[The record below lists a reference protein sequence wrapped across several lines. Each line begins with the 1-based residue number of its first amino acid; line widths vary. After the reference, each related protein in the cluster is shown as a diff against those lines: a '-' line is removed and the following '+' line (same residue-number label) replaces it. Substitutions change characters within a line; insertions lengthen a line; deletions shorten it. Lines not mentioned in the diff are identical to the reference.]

1 MTTDTLLFE
10 LGTEELPAG
19 EYVGMAEALA
29 SGICDGLKNHS
40 LSFGTARV
48 LATPRRLT
56 AIISDVAISATDTE
70 QEVLGPPV
78 AAAKTKEGEWSPAAL
93 GFAKKQ
99 GVDVEALD
107 TIATDKGD
115 RLGLVKRVTGAV
127 CAEVLPSIVSQAVAN
142 IPVSKRMRWGRE
154 RHEFLRPVQWL
165 MLLLG
170 EDSLDVS
177 LFGLKSSR
185 VTRGHRFH
193 GKQEIEISH
202 PNCYEVLLREQHVI
216 ADHNERKTLIR
227 KQVEAL
233 VSSGETAVIDDA
245 LLDEVTGLVE
255 WPVALRGAFDEAFL
269 SVPRQALVSSMR
281 EHQKYFH
288 IEADDGALV
297 PAFITISNIESTN
310 PQAVIYGNEKV
321 IRPRLADAVFFF
333 ETDKTTSL
341 AVKSERLEN
350 VLFQRDL
357 GTLAAKQRR
366 IMNLAKA
373 LCEDLGADETTVSAA
388 GAVLK
393 ADLVSDMVGEFPELQ
408 GIAGRHYALNDGLS
422 DAVAD
427 AIEQHYWPKFSGD
440 QLPSTPESA
449 ALAIADR
456 LDTLVGIFGIGQ
468 SPTGSKDP
476 FALRR
481 ASVAIIRLLLAFAP
495 HADVKGVINRAVSQF
510 EPDTLA
516 ANTSET
522 VFNYLLERL
531 PAHYEDIGV
540 SVDML
545 RAVTAVGTVTLGDID
560 GRSQALQGFAG
571 SEAASALAAANKRVA
586 NILAKTDETVG
597 KVDASLF
604 EDSAESALFTS
615 LEKTQGDL
623 DSALQVANYADALS
637 CLAGLREDVDLFF
650 DQVLVN
656 ADNDAI
662 RLNRLALLKELR
674 SQFLRV
680 ADLAVLAR

>member
-1 MTTDTLLFE
+1 MSTDTILFE

-19 EYVGMAEALA
+19 ECVGMAEALA

-56 AIISDVAISATDTE
+56 AIISDVAMSATDTE

-78 AAAKTKEGEWSPAAL
+78 AAAKSKEGEWSPAAL

-193 GKQEIEISH
+193 GKREIEISH

-255 WPVALRGAFDEAFL
+255 WPVALRGAFNEAFL

-468 SPTGSKDP
+468 SPSGSKDP

-510 EPDTLA
+510 EPDNLA

-597 KVDASLF
+597 NVDPSLF

-623 DSALQVANYADALS
+623 DSALRVANYADALS

>member
-1 MTTDTLLFE
+1 MSTDTVLFE

-19 EYVGMAEALA
+19 EYVGMAEALCA
-29 SGICDGLKNHS
+29 GICDGLQSHS
-40 LSFGTARV
+40 LSHGEAKV

-56 AIISDVAISATDTE
+56 VIVSDVAMNAADTE
-70 QEVLGPPV
+70 QEILGPPI
-78 AAAKTKEGEWSPAAL
+78 AAAKTKEGEWSPAAI

-99 GVDVEALD
+99 GVPVDALN

-115 RLGLVKRVTGAV
+115 RLGLVTRVTGAV
-127 CAEVLPSIVSQAVAN
+127 CVEVLPAIVTQAVSQ

-170 EDSLDVS
+170 NESLDIS
-177 LFGLKSSR
+177 LFGLKSGR

-193 GKQEIEISH
+193 GKSEITIPSPEH
-202 PNCYEVLLREQHVI
+202 YQALLRDEYVI
-216 ADHNERKTLIR
+216 TDHEERKAMIR
-227 KQVEAL
+227 QQVEAL
-233 VSSGETAVIDDA
+233 VSGDETAVIDDS

-269 SVPRQALVSSMR
+269 SVPRQALISSMR

-288 IEADDGALV
+288 IEARDGSLV
-297 PAFITISNIESTN
+297 PAFITISNIESSN

-321 IRPRLADAVFFF
+321 IRPRLADAAFFF

-341 AVKSERLEN
+341 AAKSERLES

-357 GTLAAKQRR
+357 GTLASKQRR
-366 IMNLAKA
+366 ISRLATA
-373 LCEDLGADETTVSAA
+373 LCGELGADEPTVSTA

-440 QLPSTPESA
+440 QLPSSPESA
-449 ALAIADR
+449 AVALADR

-495 HADVKGVINRAVSQF
+495 HADIKAVISDAVAGF
-510 EPDTLA
+510 ESGTLA
-516 ANTSET
+516 SET
-522 VFNYLLERL
+522 VDTVFGYLLERL
-531 PAHYEDIGV
+531 PAHYEDLGV
-540 SVDML
+540 SVEIL
-545 RAVTAVGTVTLGDID
+545 RAVTAVGTQTLGDID
-560 GRSQALQGFAG
+560 GRSLALQGFAG
-571 SEAASALAAANKRVA
+571 SDEAISLAAANKRVA
-586 NILAKTDETVG
+586 NILAKTEESLGDIDPSRFE
-597 KVDASLF
+597 DAAESTLF
-604 EDSAESALFTS
+604 ESLQQTQQALD
-615 LEKTQGDL
+615 E
-623 DSALQVANYADALS
+623 ALAVSDFAAALNG
-637 CLAGLREDVDLFF
+637 LAGLRGVVDNFF

-656 ADNDAI
+656 AEDDAI
-662 RLNRLALLKELR
+662 RLNRLALLKKLR
-674 SQFLRV
+674 GQFLRV

>member
-1 MTTDTLLFE
+1 VSTDTVLFE

-19 EYVGMAEALA
+19 EYVGMAEALCA
-29 SGICDGLKNHS
+29 GICDGLQSHS
-40 LSFGTARV
+40 LSHGEAKV

-56 AIISDVAISATDTE
+56 VIVSDVAMNAADTE
-70 QEVLGPPV
+70 QEILGPPI
-78 AAAKTKEGEWSPAAL
+78 AAAKTKEGEWSPAAI

-99 GVDVEALD
+99 NVAVDALD

-127 CAEVLPSIVSQAVAN
+127 CAEVLPDIVSHAVAQ

-170 EDSLDVS
+170 NESLDIS
-177 LFGLKSSR
+177 LFGLKSGR

-193 GKQEIEISH
+193 GKNEITIPSPER
-202 PNCYEVLLREQHVI
+202 YQAMLRDEYVI
-216 ADHNERKTLIR
+216 TDHQERKAMIR
-227 KQVEAL
+227 QQVEAL
-233 VSSGETAVIDDA
+233 VSGDETAVIDDS

-269 SVPRQALVSSMR
+269 SVPRQALISSMR

-288 IEADDGALV
+288 IEARDGSLV
-297 PAFITISNIESTN
+297 PAFITISNIESSN

-321 IRPRLADAVFFF
+321 IRPRLADAAFFF

-341 AVKSERLEN
+341 AAKSERLES

-357 GTLAAKQRR
+357 GTLASKQGR
-366 IMNLAKA
+366 ISRLATA
-373 LCEDLGADETTVSAA
+373 LCEELGADEATVSAA

-393 ADLVSDMVGEFPELQ
+393 ADLVSDMVGEFAELQ

-440 QLPSTPESA
+440 QLPSSPESA
-449 ALAIADR
+449 AVALADR

-495 HADVKGVINRAVSQF
+495 HADIKAVISDAVAGF
-510 EPDTLA
+510 ESGTLA
-516 ANTSET
+516 SET
-522 VFNYLLERL
+522 VDTVFGYLLERL
-531 PAHYEDIGV
+531 PAHYEDLGV
-540 SVDML
+540 SVEIL
-545 RAVTAVGTVTLGDID
+545 RAVTAVGTQTLGDID
-560 GRSQALQGFAG
+560 GRSLALQGFAG
-571 SEAASALAAANKRVA
+571 SDEAISLAAANKRVA
-586 NILAKTDETVG
+586 NILAKTEESLGDIDPSRFE
-597 KVDASLF
+597 DAAESTLF
-604 EDSAESALFTS
+604 ESLQQTQQTLDEALAVSDFAA
-615 LEKTQGDL
+615 
-623 DSALQVANYADALS
+623 ALNG
-637 CLAGLREDVDLFF
+637 LAGLRGVVDNFF

-656 ADNDAI
+656 AEDNAI
-662 RLNRLALLKELR
+662 RLNRLALLKKLR
-674 SQFLRV
+674 GQFLRV

>member
-56 AIISDVAISATDTE
+56 AIISDVAMSATDTE

-422 DAVAD
+422 DAIAD

-597 KVDASLF
+597 KVDPSLF
-604 EDSAESALFTS
+604 EGSAESALFTS

>member
-1 MTTDTLLFE
+1 MSTNTVLFE

-19 EYVGMAEALA
+19 EYVGMAEALCT
-29 SGICDGLKNHS
+29 GICDGLQSHS
-40 LSFGTARV
+40 LSHGEAKV

-56 AIISDVAISATDTE
+56 VIVYDVAMNAADTE
-70 QEVLGPPV
+70 QQILGPPI
-78 AAAKTKEGEWSPAAL
+78 AAAKTKEGEWSPAAI

-99 GVDVEALD
+99 DVAVEALD

-127 CAEVLPSIVSQAVAN
+127 CADVLPDIVSHAVAQ

-170 EDSLDVS
+170 NESLDIS
-177 LFGLKSSR
+177 LFGLKSGR

-193 GKQEIEISH
+193 GKNEITIPSPER
-202 PNCYEVLLREQHVI
+202 YQAMLRDEYVI
-216 ADHNERKTLIR
+216 TDHQERKAMIR
-227 KQVEAL
+227 QQVEAL
-233 VSSGETAVIDDA
+233 VSGDETAVIDDS

-269 SVPRQALVSSMR
+269 SVPRQALISSMR

-288 IEADDGALV
+288 IEARDGSLV
-297 PAFITISNIESTN
+297 PAFITISNIESSN

-321 IRPRLADAVFFF
+321 IRPRLADAAFFF

-341 AVKSERLEN
+341 TAKSERLES

-357 GTLAAKQRR
+357 GTLASKQRR
-366 IMNLAKA
+366 ISRLATA
-373 LCEDLGADETTVSAA
+373 LCEELGADEATVSTA

-440 QLPSTPESA
+440 QLPSSPESA
-449 ALAIADR
+449 AVALADR

-495 HADVKGVINRAVSQF
+495 HADIKAVISDAVAGF
-510 EPDTLA
+510 ESGTLA
-516 ANTSET
+516 SET
-522 VFNYLLERL
+522 VDTVFGYFLERL
-531 PAHYEDIGV
+531 PAHYEDLGV
-540 SVDML
+540 SVEIL
-545 RAVTAVGTVTLGDID
+545 RAVTAVGTQTLGDID
-560 GRSQALQGFAG
+560 GRSLALQDFAG
-571 SEAASALAAANKRVA
+571 SDEAISLAAANKRVA
-586 NILAKTDETVG
+586 NILAKTEESLGDIDPSRFE
-597 KVDASLF
+597 DAAESTLF
-604 EDSAESALFTS
+604 ESLQQTQQTLDEALAVSDFAA
-615 LEKTQGDL
+615 
-623 DSALQVANYADALS
+623 ALNG
-637 CLAGLREDVDLFF
+637 LAGLRGVVDNFF

-656 ADNDAI
+656 AEDDAI
-662 RLNRLALLKELR
+662 RLNRLALLKKLR
-674 SQFLRV
+674 GQFLRV

>member
-1 MTTDTLLFE
+1 MSTDTILFE

-19 EYVGMAEALA
+19 ECVGMAEALA

-56 AIISDVAISATDTE
+56 AIISDVAMSATDTE

-193 GKQEIEISH
+193 GNQEIEISH

-255 WPVALRGAFDEAFL
+255 WPVALRGAFNEAFL

-422 DAVAD
+422 YAVAD

-597 KVDASLF
+597 KVDPSLF

>member
-1 MTTDTLLFE
+1 MTTDTILFE

-56 AIISDVAISATDTE
+56 AIISDVAMSATDTE

-597 KVDASLF
+597 KVDPSLF
-604 EDSAESALFTS
+604 EGSAESALFTS

>member
-127 CAEVLPSIVSQAVAN
+127 CAEVLPSIVSQAVAS

-481 ASVAIIRLLLAFAP
+481 VSVAIIRLLLAFAP

-656 ADNDAI
+656 ADNDSI

>member
-422 DAVAD
+422 DAIAD

-597 KVDASLF
+597 KVDPSLF
-604 EDSAESALFTS
+604 EGSAESALFTS

>member
-1 MTTDTLLFE
+1 MSTDTVLFE

-19 EYVGMAEALA
+19 EYVGMAEALCA
-29 SGICDGLKNHS
+29 GICDGLQSHS
-40 LSFGTARV
+40 LSHGEAKV

-56 AIISDVAISATDTE
+56 VIVSDVAMNAADTE
-70 QEVLGPPV
+70 QEILGPPI
-78 AAAKTKEGEWSPAAL
+78 AAAKTKEGEWSPAAI

-99 GVDVEALD
+99 DVAVEALD

-127 CAEVLPSIVSQAVAN
+127 CAEVLPDIVSHAVAQ

-170 EDSLDVS
+170 NQSLDIS
-177 LFGLKSSR
+177 LFGLKSGR

-193 GKQEIEISH
+193 GKNEITIPSPER
-202 PNCYEVLLREQHVI
+202 YQAMLRDEYVI
-216 ADHNERKTLIR
+216 TDHQERKAMIR
-227 KQVEAL
+227 QQVEAL
-233 VSSGETAVIDDA
+233 VSGDETAVIDDG

-269 SVPRQALVSSMR
+269 SVPRQALISSMR

-288 IEADDGALV
+288 IEARDGSLV
-297 PAFITISNIESTN
+297 PAFITISNIESSN

-321 IRPRLADAVFFF
+321 IRPRLADAAFFF

-341 AVKSERLEN
+341 AAKSERLES

-357 GTLAAKQRR
+357 GTLASKQRR
-366 IMNLAKA
+366 ISRLATA
-373 LCEDLGADETTVSAA
+373 LCGELGADEATVSAA

-440 QLPSTPESA
+440 QLPSSPESA
-449 ALAIADR
+449 AVALADR

-495 HADVKGVINRAVSQF
+495 HANIKTVISDAVAGF
-510 EPDTLA
+510 ESGTLA
-516 ANTSET
+516 SET
-522 VFNYLLERL
+522 VETVFGYLLERL
-531 PAHYEDIGV
+531 PAHYEDLGV
-540 SVDML
+540 SVEIL
-545 RAVTAVGTVTLGDID
+545 RAVTTVGTQTLGDID
-560 GRSQALQGFAG
+560 GRSLALQGFAG
-571 SEAASALAAANKRVA
+571 SDEAISLAAANKRVA
-586 NILAKTDETVG
+586 NILAKTEESLGDIDPSRFE
-597 KVDASLF
+597 DAAESTLF
-604 EDSAESALFTS
+604 ESLQQTQQTLDEALAVSDFAA
-615 LEKTQGDL
+615 
-623 DSALQVANYADALS
+623 ALNG
-637 CLAGLREDVDLFF
+637 LAGLRGVVDNFF

-656 ADNDAI
+656 AEDDAI
-662 RLNRLALLKELR
+662 RLNRLALLKKLR
-674 SQFLRV
+674 GQFLRV

>member
-1 MTTDTLLFE
+1 MSTDTVLFE

-19 EYVGMAEALA
+19 EYVGMAEALCA
-29 SGICDGLKNHS
+29 GICDGLQSHS
-40 LSFGTARV
+40 LSHGEAKV

-56 AIISDVAISATDTE
+56 VIVSDVAMNAADTE
-70 QEVLGPPV
+70 QEILGPPI
-78 AAAKTKEGEWSPAAL
+78 AAAKTKEGEWSPAAI

-99 GVDVEALD
+99 DVAVEALD

-127 CAEVLPSIVSQAVAN
+127 CAEVLPDIVSHAVAQ

-170 EDSLDVS
+170 NESLDIS
-177 LFGLKSSR
+177 LFGLKSGR
-185 VTRGHRFH
+185 ITRGHRFH
-193 GKQEIEISH
+193 GKSEITIPNPDCYQEM
-202 PNCYEVLLREQHVI
+202 LRDEYVI
-216 ADHNERKTLIR
+216 ADHQERKALILE
-227 KQVEAL
+227 QVEDL
-233 VSSGETAVIDDA
+233 VSGDETAVIDDS

-255 WPVALRGAFDEAFL
+255 WPVALRGAFDDAFL
-269 SVPRQALVSSMR
+269 SVPRQALISSMR

-288 IEADDGALV
+288 IEARDGSLI

-321 IRPRLADAVFFF
+321 IRPRLADAAFFF

-341 AVKSERLEN
+341 AAKSERLES

-366 IMNLAKA
+366 ISRLATA
-373 LCEDLGADETTVSAA
+373 LCEELGADEATVSTA

-422 DAVAD
+422 DGVAD

-440 QLPSTPESA
+440 QLPSSPESA
-449 ALAIADR
+449 AVALADR

-481 ASVAIIRLLLAFAP
+481 ASVAIIRLLLAL
-495 HADVKGVINRAVSQF
+495 HLMQISRQ
-510 EPDTLA
+510 
-516 ANTSET
+516 
-522 VFNYLLERL
+522 
-531 PAHYEDIGV
+531 
-540 SVDML
+540 
-545 RAVTAVGTVTLGDID
+545 
-560 GRSQALQGFAG
+560 
-571 SEAASALAAANKRVA
+571 
-586 NILAKTDETVG
+586 
-597 KVDASLF
+597 
-604 EDSAESALFTS
+604 
-615 LEKTQGDL
+615 
-623 DSALQVANYADALS
+623 
-637 CLAGLREDVDLFF
+637 
-650 DQVLVN
+650 
-656 ADNDAI
+656 
-662 RLNRLALLKELR
+662 
-674 SQFLRV
+674 
-680 ADLAVLAR
+680 

>member
-56 AIISDVAISATDTE
+56 AIISDVAMSATDTE

-373 LCEDLGADETTVSAA
+373 LCEDLGAAETTVSAA
-388 GAVLK
+388 GAALK

-422 DAVAD
+422 DAIAD

-597 KVDASLF
+597 KVDPSLF

-615 LEKTQGDL
+615 LEKTHGDL

>member
-1 MTTDTLLFE
+1 VSTDTVLFE

-19 EYVGMAEALA
+19 EYVVMAEALCT
-29 SGICDGLKNHS
+29 GICDGLQNHS
-40 LSFGTARV
+40 LSYGETKI

-56 AIISDVAISATDTE
+56 VIVSDVATNAADTE
-70 QEVLGPPV
+70 QEVLGPPI
-78 AAAKTKEGEWSPAAL
+78 AAAKTKEGEWSPAAI

-99 GVDVEALD
+99 GVAVEALD
-107 TIATDKGD
+107 TIATDKGY
-115 RLGLVKRVTGAV
+115 RLGLLKRVTGAV
-127 CAEVLPSIVSQAVAN
+127 CAEVLPEIVSHAVAH

-170 EDSLDVS
+170 NESLDIS
-177 LFGLKSSR
+177 LFGLKSGR
-185 VTRGHRFH
+185 ITRGHRFH
-193 GKQEIEISH
+193 GRSEITIPNPDCYQEM
-202 PNCYEVLLREQHVI
+202 LRDEYVI
-216 ADHNERKTLIR
+216 ADHQERKALIR
-227 KQVEAL
+227 EQVEAL
-233 VSSGETAVIDDA
+233 VSGDETAVIDDS

-255 WPVALRGAFDEAFL
+255 WPMALRGAFDEAFL
-269 SVPRQALVSSMR
+269 SVPRQALISSMR

-288 IEADDGALV
+288 IESSDGSLV

-310 PQAVIYGNEKV
+310 PQAVVYGNEKV
-321 IRPRLADAVFFF
+321 IRPRLADAAFFF
-333 ETDKTTSL
+333 ETDKATSL
-341 AVKSERLEN
+341 AAKSERLEN

-366 IMNLAKA
+366 ISRLATA
-373 LCEDLGADETTVSAA
+373 LCKELDADKTTVSTAA
-388 GAVLK
+388 AVLK

-440 QLPSTPESA
+440 QLPSSPESA
-449 ALAIADR
+449 AVALADR

-481 ASVAIIRLLLAFAP
+481 ASVAVIRLLLAYAP
-495 HADVKGVINRAVSQF
+495 HADIKTVI
-510 EPDTLA
+510 
-516 ANTSET
+516 ANTVAGFESGTLSSETADT

-531 PAHYEDIGV
+531 PAHYEDLGV
-540 SVDML
+540 SVEIL
-545 RAVTAVGTVTLGDID
+545 RAVTAVGTQTIGDID
-560 GRSQALQGFAG
+560 GRSLALQGFAG
-571 SEAASALAAANKRVA
+571 SDEAISLAAANKRVA
-586 NILAKTDETVG
+586 NILSKTEESLGEIDPSRFEGAAEST
-597 KVDASLF
+597 LF
-604 EDSAESALFTS
+604 ESLQQTQKSIDEALAVSDFAA
-615 LEKTQGDL
+615 
-623 DSALQVANYADALS
+623 ALNGLT
-637 CLAGLREDVDLFF
+637 GLRGVVDNFF

-656 ADNDAI
+656 AEDDAI

-674 SQFLRV
+674 GQFLRV

>member
-1 MTTDTLLFE
+1 MSTDTVLFE

-19 EYVGMAEALA
+19 EYVGMAEALCA
-29 SGICDGLKNHS
+29 GICDGLQSHS
-40 LSFGTARV
+40 LSHGEAKV

-56 AIISDVAISATDTE
+56 VIVSDVAMNAADTE
-70 QEVLGPPV
+70 QEILGPPI
-78 AAAKTKEGEWSPAAL
+78 AAAKTKEGEWSPAAI

-99 GVDVEALD
+99 DVAVEALE
-107 TIATDKGD
+107 TISTDKGD

-127 CAEVLPSIVSQAVAN
+127 CAEVLPDIVSHAVAQ
-142 IPVSKRMRWGRE
+142 IPVPKRMRWGRE

-170 EDSLDVS
+170 NESLDIS
-177 LFGLKSSR
+177 LFGLKSGR

-193 GKQEIEISH
+193 GKNEITIPSPER
-202 PNCYEVLLREQHVI
+202 YQAMLRDEYVI
-216 ADHNERKTLIR
+216 TDHQERKAMIR
-227 KQVEAL
+227 QQVEAL
-233 VSSGETAVIDDA
+233 VSGDETAVIDDS

-269 SVPRQALVSSMR
+269 SVPRQALISSMR

-288 IEADDGALV
+288 IEARDGSLV
-297 PAFITISNIESTN
+297 PAFITISNIESSN

-321 IRPRLADAVFFF
+321 IRPRLADAAFFF

-341 AVKSERLEN
+341 AAKSERLES

-357 GTLAAKQRR
+357 GTLASKQRR
-366 IMNLAKA
+366 ISRLAAA
-373 LCEDLGADETTVSAA
+373 LCEELGADEATVSAA

-440 QLPSTPESA
+440 QLPSSPESA
-449 ALAIADR
+449 AVALADR

-495 HADVKGVINRAVSQF
+495 HADIKAVISDAVAGF
-510 EPDTLA
+510 ESGTLA
-516 ANTSET
+516 SET
-522 VFNYLLERL
+522 VDTVFGYLLERL
-531 PAHYEDIGV
+531 PSHYEDVGV
-540 SVDML
+540 SVEIL
-545 RAVTAVGTVTLGDID
+545 RAVTAVGTQTLGDID
-560 GRSQALQGFAG
+560 GRSLALQGFAG
-571 SEAASALAAANKRVA
+571 SDEAISLAAANKRVA
-586 NILAKTDETVG
+586 NILAKTEESLGDIDPSRFEEAAEST
-597 KVDASLF
+597 LF
-604 EDSAESALFTS
+604 ESLQQTQQTLDEALAVSDFAA
-615 LEKTQGDL
+615 
-623 DSALQVANYADALS
+623 ALNG
-637 CLAGLREDVDLFF
+637 LAGLRGVVDNFF

-656 ADNDAI
+656 AEDDAI
-662 RLNRLALLKELR
+662 RLNRLALLKKLR
-674 SQFLRV
+674 GQFLRV

>member
-1 MTTDTLLFE
+1 MSTDTVLFE

-19 EYVGMAEALA
+19 EYVGMAEALCA
-29 SGICDGLKNHS
+29 GICDGLQSHS
-40 LSFGTARV
+40 LSHGEAKV

-56 AIISDVAISATDTE
+56 VIVSDVAMNAADTE
-70 QEVLGPPV
+70 QEILGPPI
-78 AAAKTKEGEWSPAAL
+78 AAAKTKEGEWSPAAI

-99 GVDVEALD
+99 DVAVEALD

-127 CAEVLPSIVSQAVAN
+127 CAEVLPDIVSHAVAQ

-170 EDSLDVS
+170 NESLDIS
-177 LFGLKSSR
+177 LFGLKSGR

-193 GKQEIEISH
+193 GKNEIIIPSPER
-202 PNCYEVLLREQHVI
+202 YQAMLRDEYVI
-216 ADHNERKTLIR
+216 TDHEERKAMIR
-227 KQVEAL
+227 QQVEAL
-233 VSSGETAVIDDA
+233 VSGDETAVIDDR

-269 SVPRQALVSSMR
+269 SVPRQALISSMR

-288 IEADDGALV
+288 IEALDGSLV
-297 PAFITISNIESTN
+297 PAFITISNIESSN

-321 IRPRLADAVFFF
+321 IRPRLADAAFFF

-341 AVKSERLEN
+341 AAKSERLEN

-357 GTLAAKQRR
+357 GTLASKQRR
-366 IMNLAKA
+366 ISRLATA
-373 LCEDLGADETTVSAA
+373 LCKELGADEATVSTA

-440 QLPSTPESA
+440 QLPSSPESA
-449 ALAIADR
+449 AVALADR

-495 HADVKGVINRAVSQF
+495 HADIKAVISDAVAGF
-510 EPDTLA
+510 ESGTLA
-516 ANTSET
+516 SET
-522 VFNYLLERL
+522 VDTVFGYLLERL
-531 PAHYEDIGV
+531 PAHYEDLGV
-540 SVDML
+540 SVEIL
-545 RAVTAVGTVTLGDID
+545 RAVTAVGTQTLGDID
-560 GRSQALQGFAG
+560 GRSLALQGFAG
-571 SEAASALAAANKRVA
+571 SDEAISLAAANKRVA
-586 NILAKTDETVG
+586 NILAKTEESLGDIDPSRFE
-597 KVDASLF
+597 DAAESTLF
-604 EDSAESALFTS
+604 ESLQQTQQTLDEALAVSDFAA
-615 LEKTQGDL
+615 
-623 DSALQVANYADALS
+623 ALNG
-637 CLAGLREDVDLFF
+637 LAGLRGVVDNFF

-656 ADNDAI
+656 AEDDAI
-662 RLNRLALLKELR
+662 RLNRLALLKKLR
-674 SQFLRV
+674 GQFLRV

>member
-1 MTTDTLLFE
+1 MSTDTVLFE

-19 EYVGMAEALA
+19 EYVGMAEALCA
-29 SGICDGLKNHS
+29 GICDGLQSHS
-40 LSFGTARV
+40 LSHGEAKV

-56 AIISDVAISATDTE
+56 VIVSDVATNAADTE
-70 QEVLGPPV
+70 QEVLGPPI
-78 AAAKTKEGEWSPAAL
+78 AAAKTKEGEWSPAAI

-99 GVDVEALD
+99 GVPVEALD

-127 CAEVLPSIVSQAVAN
+127 CAEVLPEIINHAVAQ

-170 EDSLDVS
+170 NESLDIS
-177 LFGLKSSR
+177 LFGLKSGR
-185 VTRGHRFH
+185 ITRGHRFH
-193 GKQEIEISH
+193 GKSEITIPNPDCYQEM
-202 PNCYEVLLREQHVI
+202 LRNEYVI
-216 ADHNERKTLIR
+216 ADHLERKALIR
-227 KQVEAL
+227 EQVEAL
-233 VSSGETAVIDDA
+233 VSGDETAVIDDS

-269 SVPRQALVSSMR
+269 SVPRQALISSMR

-288 IEADDGALV
+288 IEARDGSLI

-321 IRPRLADAVFFF
+321 IRPRLADAAFFF
-333 ETDKTTSL
+333 ETDKATSL
-341 AVKSERLEN
+341 ATKSERLES

-357 GTLAAKQRR
+357 GTLASKQRR
-366 IMNLAKA
+366 ISRLATA
-373 LCEDLGADETTVSAA
+373 LCEELGADETTVSTA

-440 QLPSTPESA
+440 QLPSSPESA
-449 ALAIADR
+449 AVALADR

-481 ASVAIIRLLLAFAP
+481 ASVAIIRLMLAYAP
-495 HADVKGVINRAVSQF
+495 HADIKAVISSAVAGF
-510 EPDTLA
+510 ESGTLSPE
-516 ANTSET
+516 TVDT

-531 PAHYEDIGV
+531 PAHYEDLGV
-540 SVDML
+540 SVEIL
-545 RAVTAVGTVTLGDID
+545 RAVTAVGTQTLGDID
-560 GRSQALQGFAG
+560 GRSLALQGFAG
-571 SEAASALAAANKRVA
+571 SDEAISLAAANKRVA
-586 NILAKTDETVG
+586 NILAKTQESLGD
-597 KVDASLF
+597 VDPSRFEDTAELMLF
-604 EDSAESALFTS
+604 ESLQQTQQTLDEALAVSDFAA
-615 LEKTQGDL
+615 
-623 DSALQVANYADALS
+623 ALNG
-637 CLAGLREDVDLFF
+637 LAGLRGVVDNFF

-656 ADNDAI
+656 AEDDAI
-662 RLNRLALLKELR
+662 RLNRLALLKALR
-674 SQFLRV
+674 EQFLRV